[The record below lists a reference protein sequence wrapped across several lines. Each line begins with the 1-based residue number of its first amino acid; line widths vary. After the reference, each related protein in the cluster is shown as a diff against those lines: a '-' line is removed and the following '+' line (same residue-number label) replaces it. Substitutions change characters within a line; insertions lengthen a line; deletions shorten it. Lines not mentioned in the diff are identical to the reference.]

1 MHVWH
6 GPHKFQSYFSCP
18 NSLHRTDHPIALRL
32 FNPPNQTLFPYY
44 ATSFPLVHSR
54 SLLPFDVSRLFH
66 YPVEANSSKLKTQS
80 PRSNNRKLLISFTKR
95 LTVTRRNWRAHRRNT
110 TTRSASW
117 HTIPAGRYKLPLE
130 PHASGASTHPLL
142 LDFLTPC
149 FPLQFRIH
157 RDSSTGP
164 R

>member
-1 MHVWH
+1 MLHINSEAISPVQTVSIVPIIPLLSAFSTLQTKH
-6 GPHKFQSYFSCP
+6 YFHIMPPPFLWFTVVHFSPSTFHACFITQLKPTHLNWKPRARDQIIESSLSPLP
-18 NSLHRTDHPIALRL
+18 NGSPWPGEIG
-32 FNPPNQTLFPYY
+32 
-44 ATSFPLVHSR
+44 VH
-54 SLLPFDVSRLFH
+54 
-66 YPVEANSSKLKTQS
+66 
-80 PRSNNRKLLISFTKR
+80 
-95 LTVTRRNWRAHRRNT
+95 T

-117 HTIPAGRYKLPLE
+117 HTIPADRYKLPLE